1 MSSLYSPLR
10 LWSRPSSIPY
20 SHSFL
25 RALLIR
31 DLSNMRHACEP
42 MRSYRASSAHRQ
54 LPPPPAMETE
64 SGTVFP
70 CRESSG
76 ECVPAFDQE
85 ESGA

>member
-1 MSSLYSPLR
+1 
-10 LWSRPSSIPY
+10 
-20 SHSFL
+20 
-25 RALLIR
+25 
-31 DLSNMRHACEP
+31 MRRACEP
-42 MRSYRASSAHRQ
+42 MRSHRASSAHRQ
-54 LPPPPAMETE
+54 FPPPPAMETE